1 MDGSVV
7 FDALPG
13 ADDGH
18 VEKEVQIGKNRWN
31 VDVLTG
37 KKVMMSNEG
46 SHVIHLLICRS

>member
-18 VEKEVQIGKNRWN
+18 VEKEVQIGKHRWN
-31 VDVLTG
+31 VGVPTG
-37 KKVMMSNEG
+37 KKVMMSSEG
-46 SHVIHLLICRS
+46 SHVIHLRISRS